1 MANLQFRERAFHG
14 RTPGSAAS
22 TDSWARWTMKRPI
35 YMDIQATTPVD
46 PRVLDAMLPYFT
58 ERFGNASS
66 KSHLYG
72 IEADAAIRR
81 AREQVATAIGA
92 QPHEIVFTSG
102 STESLNLAI
111 RGAAGANRARGEH
124 IVSCVTEHPA
134 VLDTLADLASKGFS
148 ITLLPVDAHGGV
160 DLAAFERALTPRTTL
175 AVFMAANNE
184 IGTTHPLR
192 ELARIAHAHGVLFA
206 TDATQGVG
214 KLPFHVLQD
223 GVDLAAFTGHKM
235 YGPKGVGAL
244 YVRRTDPIVH
254 LDRQQHG
261 GGHEHGLRSGTLN
274 VPGIVGLGAAVEL
287 AVAELA
293 TESARLAQ
301 LRTRLADRI
310 QSRLS
315 EVRQNGHPTQRL
327 PGNLSLSFS
336 GIDGEALMMDMPD
349 VALSSGSACHS
360 GSLEPSHVLTAIGL
374 PADLAHGTLRF
385 GLGRFTTQADV
396 DLVSDL
402 VVASVTRL
410 RDLSPLWEL
419 RKGR

>member
-1 MANLQFRERAFHG
+1 
-14 RTPGSAAS
+14 
-22 TDSWARWTMKRPI
+22 MKRPI

-46 PRVLDAMLPYFT
+46 PRVLDAMLPYFS

-72 IEADAAIRR
+72 IEADAAVRR
-81 AREQVATAIGA
+81 AREQIATAIGA

-111 RGAAGANRARGEH
+111 RGAAAANRVRGDH

-134 VLDTLADLASKGFS
+134 VLDTLADLAARDFEV
-148 ITLLPVDAHGGV
+148 TLLPVDGNGAV
-160 DLAAFERALTPRTTL
+160 ELAAFERALTTRTTL

-184 IGTTHPLR
+184 IGTTHPLA
-192 ELARIAHAHGVLFA
+192 ELAAIAHARGVLLA

-214 KLPFHVLQD
+214 KLPFHVVRD
-223 GVDLAAFTGHKM
+223 GIDLAAFTAHKM

-244 YVRRTDPIVH
+244 YVRRTDPIVQ
-254 LDRQQHG
+254 LERQQHG

-274 VPGIVGLGAAVEL
+274 VPGIVGLGVAVEL

-293 TESARLAQ
+293 AESARLTS
-301 LRTRLADRI
+301 LRTRLLERI
-310 QSRLS
+310 TSRLS
-315 EVRQNGHPTQRL
+315 EVRLNGHPTRRL
-327 PGNLSLSFS
+327 PGNLSLAFA
-336 GIDGEALMMDMPD
+336 GVDGEALMMDMPD

-374 PADLAHGTLRF
+374 PPDLAHGTLRF
-385 GLGRFTTQADV
+385 GLGRFTTEADV
-396 DLVSDL
+396 DFVSDL
-402 VVASVTRL
+402 VVASVQRL

-419 RKGR
+419 RKGG

>member
-1 MANLQFRERAFHG
+1 
-14 RTPGSAAS
+14 
-22 TDSWARWTMKRPI
+22 MKRPI
-35 YMDIQATTPVD
+35 YMDVQATTPVD

-81 AREQVATAIGA
+81 AREQVASAIGA
-92 QPHEIVFTSG
+92 EPHEIVFTSG

-111 RGAAGANRARGEH
+111 RGVLGANRERGDH
-124 IVSCVTEHPA
+124 VVSCATEHPA
-134 VLDTLADLASKGFS
+134 VLDTLADLAAGGVRV
-148 ITLLPVDAHGGV
+148 TLLPVDAHGAV
-160 DLAAFERALTPRTTL
+160 DPAEFERALSPRTVL

-184 IGTTHPLR
+184 IGTTHPLA
-192 ELARIAHAHGVLFA
+192 ELAALAHARGVLFA

-214 KLPFHVLQD
+214 KLPFHVGRD
-223 GVDLAAFTGHKM
+223 GIDMAAFTAHKM

-244 YVRRTDPIVH
+244 YVRRTDRIVR
-254 LDRQQHG
+254 LERQQHG

-293 TESARLAQ
+293 SESARLTG
-301 LRTRLADRI
+301 LRTRLCERI
-310 QSRLS
+310 TSSLT
-315 EVRQNGHPTQRL
+315 EVRQNGHPTRRL
-327 PGNLSLSFS
+327 PGNLSLAFA

-385 GLGRFTTQADV
+385 GLGRFTTAADV
-396 DLVSDL
+396 EFVSDL
-402 VVASVTRL
+402 VVASVKRL
-410 RDLSPLWEL
+410 RDLSPLWEM
-419 RKGR
+419 RKGG